1 MKTSTALLAAS
12 KKYKKYVWKYFYG
25 RSKRL
30 SAYLYDFEKHELD
43 VLLLLSVDSPV
54 DLSTFLGQTFYG
66 LEKIINNPSYQHYQ
80 IKKKKGGWRD
90 IYAPDEELKKI
101 QKRLNN
107 CLQAYYL
114 SVKPA
119 EVHGF
124 VINPGTDKQCN
135 IATNAL
141 AHTHKKYVLN
151 MDLKDFFPNISA
163 KQVFDVFSSPLF
175 GYNEQI
181 ATALTLLTTLNG
193 ALPTGAPTSPAISN
207 FACLDLD
214 KLLNIHAIAH
224 SIDYTRY
231 ADDLTFSSNQA
242 FTDDIRNG
250 ISHIIQDC
258 GFIINEKK
266 VRLVTSNRK
275 QTVTGLTVNETV
287 NVDRKLLKQVRA
299 MLHDLETNGWDK
311 AAQKHLKLTNLP
323 DKLHRAM
330 FMNKLVGY
338 INFIGQIKGTTN
350 KGFTSLNNKLV
361 QILTGAA

>member
-1 MKTSTALLAAS
+1 MKTPEILLKAS
-12 KKYKKYVWKYFYG
+12 KKYKKYTWKYFYG
-25 RSKRL
+25 RRKKI
-30 SAYLYDFEKHELD
+30 SAYLSDFEKNEID
-43 VLLLLSVDSPV
+43 VLVLLSIEKPV
-54 DLSTFLGQTFYG
+54 ELSFFLGSTVSG
-66 LEKIINNPSYQHYQ
+66 LEKIFNNPVYKHYQ
-80 IKKKKGGWRD
+80 IKKKKGGLRD

-101 QKRLNN
+101 QKKLNYYF
-107 CLQAYYL
+107 QAYYL
-114 SVKPA
+114 SVKPD

-124 VINPGTDKQCN
+124 VINPGNDKKCN
-135 IATNAL
+135 IAANAL

-193 ALPTGAPTSPAISN
+193 VLPIGAPTSPAISN

-214 KLLNIHAIAH
+214 SLLYKHAIAH
-224 SIDYTRY
+224 SITYTRY

-250 ISHIIQDC
+250 ISTIIQDC

-299 MLHDLETNGWDK
+299 MLHDLEINGLDN

-350 KGFTSLNNKLV
+350 KGFTNLNNKLE
-361 QILTGAA
+361 QILTGDA